1 MTFIKMMFGMRVHK
15 TVIQL
20 SHKHISNH
28 CESKHVQQTRLSVTE
43 SDSSTSSLVR

>member
-1 MTFIKMMFGMRVHK
+1 MTLIKIMFGMRVHK

-28 CESKHVQQTRLSVTE
+28 CESKHVRPICFIAIYNKKQRPL
-43 SDSSTSSLVR
+43 